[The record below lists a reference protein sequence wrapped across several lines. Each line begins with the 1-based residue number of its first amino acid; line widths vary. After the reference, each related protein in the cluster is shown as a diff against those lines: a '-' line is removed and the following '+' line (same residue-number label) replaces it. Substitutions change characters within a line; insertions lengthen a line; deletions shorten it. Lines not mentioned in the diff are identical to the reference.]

1 MRTQSEIKR
10 NNIRKAN
17 LILESKQKTNRGE
30 MASKFGLYEQCG
42 VGPRDTEGIYMG
54 APTGT
59 EPQLNFGRP
68 NNLPIDI
75 DWQGDITV
83 SDLEGEIPSDMDDEM
98 MMIFMQERENVPN
111 PNDDIDPPTKPE
123 EENDYEEI
131 DHSDRDEFDGR
142 KSRVVGVDSN
152 IKKQRKLK
160 ENYKAVSAQPLFN
173 TWGNRYN
180 QILNEESKV
189 NGAKSL
195 MERMKK
201 VIK

>member
-1 MRTQSEIKR
+1 MGDEDVMLRK
-10 NNIRKAN
+10 IRVGQLHAGGFGGPGASRVFN
-17 LILESKQKTNRGE
+17 DLLALE
-30 MASKFGLYEQCG
+30 MPFL
-42 VGPRDTEGIYMG
+42 
-54 APTGT
+54 
-59 EPQLNFGRP
+59 F
-68 NNLPIDI
+68 
-75 DWQGDITV
+75 
-83 SDLEGEIPSDMDDEM
+83 
-98 MMIFMQERENVPN
+98 
-111 PNDDIDPPTKPE
+111 
-123 EENDYEEI
+123 NDYEEI

-142 KSRVVGVDSN
+142 KSRVVGVDSD